1 MDSLG
6 NLLLEFLGTTYEV
19 YIYVKT
25 TQRLPHWTDHV
36 ERQHIHTEG
45 CPMSPAISTIR
56 HMSLSSPGSRHV
68 SEERF
73 KRTSAPAAT
82 LL

>member
-6 NLLLEFLGTTYEV
+6 NLLLEFLGATYEE

-25 TQRLPHWTDHV
+25 SQRLPHWMDHV
-36 ERQHIHTEG
+36 ERQHIHTER
-45 CPMSPAISTIR
+45 CPISPAISTIR

-73 KRTSAPAAT
+73 KRTPAAAAT
-82 LL
+82 